1 MRLLDWNSI
10 ENSRHGI
17 AVSIKVPSENFP
29 LQWSSFVGVT
39 LANQNSS
46 SATGRDVV
54 LSGTI
59 PHLEFTLEIQSNN
72 LTYQGNPY
80 TEYQQ
85 FLYTLIKSLHDKGY
99 GYRRISHKLNKWGLQ
114 TPRGKTWFN
123 TSVSSILKRK
133 HERDIRIQDTRNKE
147 FPVKIGK
154 FRLNYYTY

>member
-1 MRLLDWNSI
+1 MWINQEIQLNR
-10 ENSRHGI
+10 
-17 AVSIKVPSENFP
+17 

-133 HERDIRIQDTRNKE
+133 HERDIRIQDIRNKE